1 MVPKVAAKG
10 RSFKGA
16 GLYYLHDKKAETAER
31 VAFTYTENLPT
42 DDAEKAIRLMAY
54 TAMHQNEIKAA
65 NGGSKAGRKLTASV
79 LTYSL
84 SWSPDEAP
92 TAEQMIAAGRETLK
106 ALGMADHQ
114 AVMVAHN
121 DEPHPHLHVIANRV
135 HPETGKA
142 ATLSNDHLRLSEW
155 AERYEKKHGKI
166 RCEARVANNAERRS
180 RKEKGQSGFV
190 KHRPEMTPADYHAE
204 RKARL
209 RLAFDRRQIESKNL
223 SATHTGQRQALY
235 DAKEERIKQRRAE
248 IRELNRPQW
257 AALYRRQQAE
267 QREMKTAQASALS
280 RLRYWLQNRQQ
291 DRYAGP
297 QTERRGML
305 SEALRVMTGRQDHA
319 AELAARHEVERA
331 GLSQQVRQQSRDALR
346 EINKAYRYDL
356 EKLKQMQ
363 GQERGDLAERH
374 SAESQEAARAIRD
387 EGRAAN
393 AATTAREEFGEKVSD
408 RVKRRREQREQ
419 QRRQRGDR
427 PGPGRDRE
435 P

>member
-16 GLYYLHDKKAETAER
+16 GLYYLHDKQAQTAER
-31 VAFTYTENLPT
+31 VAFTHTENLATT
-42 DDAEKAIRLMAY
+42 DADRALRLMAY

-84 SWSPDEAP
+84 SWSPDENP

-106 ALGMADHQ
+106 VLGMADHQ
-114 AVMVAHN
+114 AVMVAHS
-121 DEPHPHLHVIANRV
+121 DEPHPHLHVITNRV
-135 HPETGKA
+135 NPETGKA

-155 AERYEKKHGKI
+155 AERYEKKQGKI
-166 RCEARVANNAERRS
+166 RCEARVANNTERRN

-190 KHRPEMTPADYHAE
+190 KHRPEMTPAEYHAE

-209 RLAFDRRQIESKNL
+209 RLAFDRRQIEAKNL

-248 IRELNRPQW
+248 IRELNRPRW
-257 AALYRRQQAE
+257 AELYRRQQAE
-267 QREMKTAQASALS
+267 QRTMKTAQASALS

-305 SEALRVMTGRQDHA
+305 SEALQVMTGRRDHA

-356 EKLKQMQ
+356 EKLKQTQ
-363 GQERGDLAERH
+363 GQERGDLADRH

-393 AATTAREEFGEKVSD
+393 AATTAREEFGESVSD
-408 RVKRRREQREQ
+408 RVRRRRQEREQ

-427 PGPGRDRE
+427 PGPDRDRE

>member
-16 GLYYLHDKKAETAER
+16 GLYYLHDKQAKTAER
-31 VAFTYTENLPT
+31 VAFTRTDNLPT

-84 SWSPDEAP
+84 SWSPDESPAP
-92 TAEQMIAAGRETLK
+92 EHMIEQARDSLK

-114 AVMVAHN
+114 AVFVAHN
-121 DEPHPHLHVIANRV
+121 DEPHPHIHIIANRV

-166 RCEARVANNAERRS
+166 RCEARVANNAERRA
-180 RKEKGQSGFV
+180 RKEKGQGAFV
-190 KHRPEMTPADYHAE
+190 KHRPEMTKAEYHAE

-248 IRELNRPQW
+248 IRELNRPRW
-257 AALYRRQQAE
+257 AELYRRQKAE
-267 QREMKTAQASALS
+267 EREAEAAQASALS

-305 SEALRVMTGRQDHA
+305 SEALRVVTGRRDHA
-319 AELAARHEVERA
+319 AELAARHEAERA
-331 GLSQQVRQQSRDALR
+331 GLSQEVRQQSRDALR

-356 EKLKQMQ
+356 DKLRQAQ
-363 GQERGDLAERH
+363 GQERDDLAGRH
-374 SAESQEAARAIRD
+374 SAESQDAARQIRD

-408 RVKRRREQREQ
+408 RVQRRREQREQ

-427 PGPGRDRE
+427 PGPDRE
-435 P
+435 REP